1 MRRLADIVIAGVV
14 LLLTLPLM
22 VGVALA
28 IRLDSPGPV
37 FEREPRLNRGRR
49 FTLLTFRTTTYDPE
63 GLTPKWLRNTT
74 PIGRLL
80 RYTRID
86 LLPRL
91 INVIRGE
98 VSLREEGLF
107 EELFWD

>member
-1 MRRLADIVIAGVV
+1 VRRLADIVIAGAV
-14 LLLTLPLM
+14 LLITLPLM

-28 IRLDSPGPV
+28 IRLESPGPV
-37 FEREPRLNRGRR
+37 FERERRLNRGRR
-49 FTLLTFRTTTYDPE
+49 FTPLTFRTTTYDPE

-74 PIGRLL
+74 PIGRFL

-98 VSLREEGLF
+98 ISLREDALFEGLF
-107 EELFWD
+107 WE